1 MCLISDLHSA
11 NVSRATDTILCRKA
25 FFNLHLRRAN
35 CYVYLTNLFFLLTR
49 SSYCVQQKQL
59 SRLVIIYLTYYYRT
73 RSSSLVKLRAHDRSD
88 PPIIRHLLCACVFP
102 NNIRRMLWCRLSRLI
117 PANIPLKT
125 ANVEF

>member
-1 MCLISDLHSA
+1 MCLKSDLHSA

-25 FFNLHLRRAN
+25 FFNLHLWREN

-59 SRLVIIYLTYYYRT
+59 SRLVIIYLTYYYRI

-88 PPIIRHLLCACVFP
+88 PPIIRHLLCAYFRINSKDVLMPIVEIDTCTH
-102 NNIRRMLWCRLSRLI
+102 S
-117 PANIPLKT
+117 LK
-125 ANVEF
+125 NS